1 MIHRLEELRPR
12 ELEARLA
19 EQPALVMALG
29 TIEWH
34 SHHLPLGLDLLKAQA
49 LAERVAERTGAVLA
63 PPAWWAA
70 GGVPQPLQAALP
82 AEVTEPR
89 SPPCSKAGRDGLR
102 GHLVVN
108 GHYGLENSIA
118 VRRAAIACSANTV
131 PVADYELLTDLGA
144 AGDHAG
150 LFETALLLPGRPDLV
165 ALDQDDL
172 PGVIGADPRDATTEL
187 GAVPSR
193 WPPSGRQRFSR
204 GRAEACA
211 ALAAGLAALERIWE
225 LRQELPREEVPPVQ
239 PPRGSGIW
247 RRSVRAGGQM
257 RSTRRS
263 PNGSIHRPEGQLQRR
278 QDVDKTSDH

>member
-12 ELEARLA
+12 ELETRLS

-70 GGVPQPLQAALP
+70 GGVPQPYTLRLP
-82 AEVTEPR
+82 AEVTEP
-89 SPPCSKAGRDGLR
+89 PLAAVLEAFAAMGFEDI
-102 GHLVVN
+102 LVVN

-150 LFETALLLPGRPDLV
+150 LFETALLLSDRPDLV

-172 PGVIGADPRDATTEL
+172 PGVIGADPRDATAEL
-187 GAVPSR
+187 GARALALATERAAAVLAR
-193 WPPSGRQRFSR
+193 A
-204 GRAEACA
+204 AEARE

-239 PPRGSGIW
+239 TPAWIRHLEAF
-247 RRSVRAGGQM
+247 R
-257 RSTRRS
+257 
-263 PNGSIHRPEGQLQRR
+263 EGRW
-278 QDVDKTSDH
+278 QDAIDAAQSKWVNPSA